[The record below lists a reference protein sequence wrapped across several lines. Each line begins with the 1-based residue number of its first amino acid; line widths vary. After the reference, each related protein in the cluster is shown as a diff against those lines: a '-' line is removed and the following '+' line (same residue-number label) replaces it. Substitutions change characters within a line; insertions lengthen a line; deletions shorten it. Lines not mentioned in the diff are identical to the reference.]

1 MSPTYTSSAR
11 PYTHQFRRQ
20 EYNTFPT
27 EYDSYDPYYSSPH
40 SAFSKDT
47 PNTHAFDAFT
57 HALALLQQPPTQSC
71 MNDYA
76 GFVAP
81 TPTFALQ
88 TAFPTYEAVDTNSFQ
103 PAVYGDWQMHN
114 SMGIPAVPHTP
125 VSFKRARGHQRTPS
139 ASTVASNGPAS
150 PYTHSNYAHPQIANT
165 DFAPQSPVTFA
176 DQAGTYSKN
185 LLTPLHTPNENF
197 YMGTAYMP
205 SVAAHTGAHD
215 AMKGFAIDHHNG
227 DLATQYQNSG
237 RRSMSRN
244 ASPATPPGEP
254 VQNGQYAVPQNGEDY
269 ARMTGAEHDGLL
281 YQNADIAPANPNV
294 QLWRSESQAYQDEL
308 YNPPT
313 TEYATAPPPASK
325 PTKSYLTPH
334 RNLMTERLQTA
345 NLARSHSP
353 TSSISRER
361 SPFRDTSLFAPT
373 RDWRSPAPSVGTAAS
388 MRQQQ
393 KEQAEEVELAQHR
406 PQLNREST
414 KTISPKDALLDYNE
428 QEQPSLFQ
436 DSIPAGYKPHTGG
449 TEQWPNNFYGQPGS
463 TFGTL
468 QTPSQQSFVNF
479 RATSADGYS
488 GADATSFVPLPP
500 LEQGPLQ
507 NPAYL
512 NTYVAPKMESNPEF
526 PAHLTT
532 MESSVSDNPPP
543 SSQDSTANVTTIQRP
558 ADTRAA
564 TGTYT
569 CTYHNCTQRFDSHAN
584 LQKHKRDIHRVQQH
598 SRDNSGASHA
608 ASSNSGSASPRST
621 ESPGP
626 STSGMTSADLMARNS
641 QTGPHK
647 CTRTNPSTNKPCNTI
662 FSRPYDLTRHE
673 DTIHNG
679 RKQKVRCPMC
689 RGEKNF
695 SRTDA
700 LTRHMRV
707 VHPEVESFGKRG
719 KRVL

>member
-1 MSPTYTSSAR
+1 
-11 PYTHQFRRQ
+11 
-20 EYNTFPT
+20 
-27 EYDSYDPYYSSPH
+27 
-40 SAFSKDT
+40 
-47 PNTHAFDAFT
+47 
-57 HALALLQQPPTQSC
+57 
-71 MNDYA
+71 MNNFA
-76 GFVAP
+76 NFVAP
-81 TPTFALQ
+81 TPNFALQ
-88 TAFPTYEAVDTNSFQ
+88 TSFPTDNTTYGAVDTNSA
-103 PAVYGDWQMHN
+103 PPPPYGYWQMHN
-114 SMGIPAVPHTP
+114 SMGVPAVPNTP
-125 VSFKRARGHQRTPS
+125 VSYKRLRGHQRTPS

-150 PYTHSNYAHPQIANT
+150 PYANSTYSNYSHPQIANT
-165 DFAPQSPVTFA
+165 DFAPQSPAAFA
-176 DQAGTYSKN
+176 EQAGQFSKN
-185 LLTPLHTPNENF
+185 LPTPIQTPSESL
-197 YMGTAYMP
+197 YMGTAYLP
-205 SVAAHTGAHD
+205 SVAAHTGAHE

-227 DLATQYQNSG
+227 EIAAQFQRSA
-237 RRSMSRN
+237 RRSMSGN
-244 ASPATPPGEP
+244 HSPATPPAGAGEP
-254 VQNGQYAVPQNGEDY
+254 AHTAQHAPPQNGEAF
-269 ARMTGAEHDGLL
+269 ARVTGVEQGGLL
-281 YQNADIAPANPNV
+281 FAYADVAPVNPNV

-313 TEYATAPPPASK
+313 TEYAAAPTSASK
-325 PTKSYLTPH
+325 STTSYLTPH

-361 SPFRDTSLFAPT
+361 SPFRDNSPLAPT

-393 KEQAEEVELAQHR
+393 KEQAEQAELAQHR
-406 PQLNREST
+406 PQLNREPT
-414 KTISPKDALLDYNE
+414 KTISPKDAVLDYNE

-449 TEQWPNNFYGQPGS
+449 TEQWQNNFYGQPGS

-468 QTPSQQSFVNF
+468 QTPSQQSYVNF
-479 RATSADGYS
+479 RATPADGFA
-488 GADATSFVPLPP
+488 GADAISFVPLPP
-500 LEQGPLQ
+500 SEQGQLQ
-507 NPAYL
+507 NPSYL

-543 SSQDSTANVTTIQRP
+543 SSQESTANASTIQRP

-569 CTYHNCTQRFDSHAN
+569 CTYHGCTQRFDSHAN
-584 LQKHKRDIHRVQQH
+584 LQKHKRDLHRPQHQQH
-598 SRDNSGASHA
+598 SRDHSGASGA
-608 ASSNSGSASPRST
+608 PSSGSASASPPRST
-621 ESPGP
+621 TDDSPGP
-626 STSGMTSADLMARNS
+626 ASSTSGMTSAELMARNS
-641 QTGPHK
+641 QSGPHK
-647 CTRTNPSTNKPCNTI
+647 CSRINPSTNKPCNTI

-689 RGEKNF
+689 REEKTF

-719 KRVL
+719 KRGV